1 MVQGA
6 AERLELLPYTDT
18 VWFRFPFTVLTL
30 SCALLDCPVVRT
42 ISVLENVLD
51 KTSEKQI

>member
-1 MVQGA
+1 MVKVSNQV
-6 AERLELLPYTDT
+6 PN
-18 VWFRFPFTVLTL
+18 PTVLTL
-30 SCALLDCPVVRT
+30 SCALLDYPVVRT